1 MRAGR
6 SGVKTLATLC
16 YRRHMKLTTRD
27 VQTLFAPSRLA
38 RAVALVLAIG
48 VAIAGCGQEGK
59 TVQAVL
65 PVQAVAYDATSATVT
80 SVTDTVTSVTTLLA
94 LVNLKLKLQTTYANG
109 CEARGGL
116 ELRSEGSTSEPLYV
130 ITPVARYTAD
140 EPCNIGLAGDTLQTL
155 TINSVSLALPRTTA
169 TDSIARFEVRGF
181 GAPPIRF
188 DVNVGIGSRGD
199 SATGYFVKVEDK
211 DTGAAI
217 DGANVRVERY
227 GTPDVL
233 GEGTT
238 SGGGRFAFNVA
249 CTDTVGTNADHYV
262 VKVTWSGRITI
273 LTVFGHPALC
283 KRREHVVV
291 RV

>member
-6 SGVKTLATLC
+6 SGVKALATLC

-27 VQTLFAPSRLA
+27 VQRLFAPARLA
-38 RAVALVLAIG
+38 RAVARVVAIG
-48 VAIAGCGQEGK
+48 VVIAGCGQEGR

-65 PVQAVAYDATSATVT
+65 PVQAVAYDATSATVKSGT
-80 SVTDTVTSVTTLLA
+80 LGDTLFA
-94 LVNLKLKLQTTYANG
+94 NLKLKIQTTYANG

-116 ELRSEGSTSEPLYV
+116 ELRTEGSTSEPLYV
-130 ITPVARYTAD
+130 ITPLARYTAD
-140 EPCNIGLAGDTLQTL
+140 EPCNIGLAGDTLQTIA
-155 TINSVSLALPRTTA
+155 INGVKLSAPPIVISGTVQ
-169 TDSIARFEVRGF
+169 TDSITRFEVRGF

-188 DVNVGIGSRGD
+188 DVNVGIGSHGD

-217 DGANVRVERY
+217 DGANVRVERF

-249 CTDTVGTNADHYV
+249 CTDTVGTNADPYV

-273 LTVFGHPALC
+273 LTVVGHPALC